1 MVIKDKTQKFESV
14 KFMRERRE
22 ELSRLHNEN
31 SKVYKKK
38 LEEIQKKYLEKFT
51 KRKRNEAKHLIC

>member
-31 SKVYKKK
+31 SKEYKKK
-38 LEEIQKKYLEKFT
+38 LEEIRKKYLEKFT
-51 KRKRNEAKHLIC
+51 KRKRKEA

>member
-1 MVIKDKTQKFESV
+1 MKVRTQKFEAV

-31 SKVYKKK
+31 PKAYNKK
-38 LEEIQKKYLEKFT
+38 LEEIRKKYPEKFA
-51 KRKRNEAKHLIC
+51 KRKRNEA